1 MHTPPALFPLS
12 GKFLVWLIC
21 IVRVFWRVIFWVDRS
36 ADVMYLDSQRM
47 HCWWS
52 HLNFRSVLLDI
63 CELPRKLLN
72 KYANCCEGTYIFSGS
87 RTGAK
92 TSFAYRSIQE
102 CACDNLIPKRTI
114 YDTHIKRYGEELLA
128 KCERRHWCFVF
139 EERGRGN
146 CHIYML
152 ENKWR

>member
-72 KYANCCEGTYIFSGS
+72 KYTTVVKE
-87 RTGAK
+87 R
-92 TSFAYRSIQE
+92 TSFLGAARVLRLHSPIARSRSVLAIIWFLSGLFTTLTLSDMVKN
-102 CACDNLIPKRTI
+102 CWPSVNGDIDVSSSK
-114 YDTHIKRYGEELLA
+114 KEEEVIA
-128 KCERRHWCFVF
+128 IFIC
-139 EERGRGN
+139 
-146 CHIYML
+146 
-152 ENKWR
+152 